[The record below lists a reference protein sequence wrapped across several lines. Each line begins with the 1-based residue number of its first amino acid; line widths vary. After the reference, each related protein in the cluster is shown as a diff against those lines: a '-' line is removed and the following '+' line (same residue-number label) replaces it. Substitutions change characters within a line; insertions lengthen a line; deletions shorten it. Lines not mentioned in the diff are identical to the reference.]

1 MNGNRTKEKSVSY
14 DTKEKEMKRSDYDK
28 IKKEGLELM
37 KKAGIYLTPEEQ
49 ERMEVTD
56 FGLNDPYREG
66 LMLHVYVNTKRCC
79 AKELPMLPGQICAE
93 HRHPPLGPENPGKE
107 ETFRCRYGEVYVH
120 VPGEPTENPKAKIPD
135 GKDDVYTVWHEIVL
149 KQGEQYTLA
158 PNTKHWFQAGPEG
171 AVVSEFSS
179 YSDDGTDVYTDPEIS
194 RFTTIED

>member
-1 MNGNRTKEKSVSY
+1 MHAPL
-14 DTKEKEMKRSDYDK
+14 DTRMCPGVFCLDAM
-28 IKKEGLELM
+28 GPPELS
-37 KKAGIYLTPEEQ
+37 AGDCFLDRREHIL
-49 ERMEVTD
+49 
-56 FGLNDPYREG
+56 REG